1 MPRKFRANE
10 EKIWSPEEQQTL
22 ISEIKKQIG
31 PAADKYPTLFSD
43 ASILRFLR
51 ARNWNTRKATKMMKD
66 AFKWQLDFKPE
77 KIRWEDI
84 AHEAETGKIYRADY
98 FDKHGRSVVVMRPG
112 YENSTS
118 NEGKIKYLVYCIEK
132 AIKSME
138 PGQEQ
143 MVWLVDFQGYTK
155 SKLSL
160 KITKDV
166 AHILQN
172 CYPERLGL
180 AILYNPPKVFEA
192 FYVMVKPIV
201 DKKTYQKVKFVHSND
216 PQSRKTMESIFDM
229 DKVESAFGGKNKV
242 GFDYE
247 TYAHRM
253 REEDKMSDISS
264 GCPNPSDMPELLH
277 EHSLTDGESESSDE
291 DLHESQLSDELLS
304 HLDSIDDEKTG
315 VESQSTKNVAN
326 FKTDAADKGHT

>member
-1 MPRKFRANE
+1 M
-10 EKIWSPEEQQTL
+10 Q
-22 ISEIKKQIG
+22 
-31 PAADKYPTLFSD
+31 
-43 ASILRFLR
+43 
-51 ARNWNTRKATKMMKD
+51 
-66 AFKWQLDFKPE
+66 
-77 KIRWEDI
+77 EDV

-112 YENSTS
+112 YEVDKNVNYTIFNCHNKIMLNNVSSFACLLFFFTCYLLINKIWQNSTS
-118 NEGKIKYLVYCIEK
+118 NEEKIKYLVYCIEK

-192 FYVMVKPIV
+192 FYAV
-201 DKKTYQKVKFVHSND
+201 
-216 PQSRKTMESIFDM
+216 
-229 DKVESAFGGKNKV
+229 
-242 GFDYE
+242 
-247 TYAHRM
+247 
-253 REEDKMSDISS
+253 
-264 GCPNPSDMPELLH
+264 C
-277 EHSLTDGESESSDE
+277 SLFSFRLCAVLYLRLT
-291 DLHESQLSDELLS
+291 L
-304 HLDSIDDEKTG
+304 
-315 VESQSTKNVAN
+315 
-326 FKTDAADKGHT
+326 